1 MIYAKRAGRLEKVYT
16 GLEYEVRHLSIGTG
30 GAEILLIPNSLS
42 RVYMTAEQGGC
53 VLCDASSC
61 AIGGMETSDAG
72 VSCKARMQTSGGNA
86 IIVGHHCP

>member
-30 GAEILLIPNSLS
+30 GAEVLLIPNSLS

-61 AIGGMETSDAG
+61 

-86 IIVGHHCP
+86 MIVGNHCP